1 VTQSAFGTNVPAC
14 PPGQIASVPVRA
26 QRSDVTSGPASQP
39 GLQSQ
44 HPPPTWGSVVVVV
57 EVEENVLVVEA
68 AIVLV
73 AVELVVLVVSANVVV
88 LMTVLVVVVRVVVV
102 VDELEG
108 GPDAWQRPKPVELN
122 ALARH
127 DNPGQQQLKADFSST
142 MHWLS
147 SGRQHFPSV
156 QGRSASQ

>member
-1 VTQSAFGTNVPAC
+1 VTQSAFGTNVPDC
-14 PPGQIASVPVRA
+14 PPGQIEFVPVRA

-39 GLQSQ
+39 GLQLQ

-68 AIVLV
+68 AVVVDVV
-73 AVELVVLVVSANVVV
+73 AVELVVVLVAASVVV

-102 VDELEG
+102 VDELGG

-122 ALARH
+122 ALATH
-127 DNPGQQQLKADFSST
+127 DNPGQQQLKRECA
-142 MHWLS
+142 
-147 SGRQHFPSV
+147 SV
-156 QGRSASQ
+156 TH